1 MPPKRREQT
10 DKNREVDSMPE
21 LEELPA
27 DEEHLEMSVQNM
39 VDRIEGHSH
48 GHAIAKQPAES
59 HEEIPEKNTVEMEEA
74 SKMMAEGILAY
85 VKAVVSH
92 ITQSTTQG
100 SFQHKGVEQ
109 GVGSSRAGE
118 TRRSI
123 PTPPSLDE
131 RYTPPHQKDEA
142 VFQRSPVMVRGN
154 GNGNSRPHL
163 QQPYS
168 VTNPM
173 IQPGL
178 YEEGMGFP
186 IGNTGLNADNGA
198 YQQEKL
204 EKCSK
209 KKMNSRSMESVAQ
222 RKKKSAVG
230 FEAKRNLDSAMM
242 KSAVT
247 SAISR
252 ELQCNQ
258 LLLEVSDSK
267 TMSFG
272 LIDTTAF
279 CRAKIQQM
287 LFAMEITNR
296 KLQYI

>member
-1 MPPKRREQT
+1 MPPKRRQQT

-27 DEEHLEMSVQNM
+27 DEEHREMSVQNM

-59 HEEIPEKNTVEMEEA
+59 HEEIQEKNTVEMEEVY
-74 SKMMAEGILAY
+74 KMMAEGILVY

-92 ITQSTTQG
+92 ITQSKTQG
-100 SFQHKGVEQ
+100 SFKHKGVEQ

-131 RYTPPHQKDEA
+131 MYTPPHQKDEA
-142 VFQRSPVMVRGN
+142 IFHRSPVMVRGN

-178 YEEGMGFP
+178 FEELRREAFGTEIIHKEENNEEGQLRLDDLVMAPAQMEDSAHEVQDPVEEVNLGSPDNPKVPLPENPPCWKVFD
-186 IGNTGLNADNGA
+186 ADN
-198 YQQEKL
+198 
-204 EKCSK
+204 
-209 KKMNSRSMESVAQ
+209 ME
-222 RKKKSAVG
+222 
-230 FEAKRNLDSAMM
+230 
-242 KSAVT
+242 
-247 SAISR
+247 
-252 ELQCNQ
+252 
-258 LLLEVSDSK
+258 
-267 TMSFG
+267 
-272 LIDTTAF
+272 
-279 CRAKIQQM
+279 
-287 LFAMEITNR
+287 
-296 KLQYI
+296 